1 MFACV
6 AFGRYA
12 ASAVRHTTFRF
23 ALDPTSDQ
31 AAMLARHAGASRF
44 AYNQSLR
51 LVTDALATAQ
61 AGLPVTVPWSGF
73 DLIKAF
79 NAWKISEG
87 AGHVFI
93 VAPDGTTTKKVTGL
107 PWRHQVSAQV
117 FEEAAIDL
125 GRALAAHAKSR
136 NRRVGFPRHRRKG
149 RSRDSF
155 RLRNK

>member
-1 MFACV
+1 
-6 AFGRYA
+6 
-12 ASAVRHTTFRF
+12 
-23 ALDPTSDQ
+23 
-31 AAMLARHAGASRF
+31 
-44 AYNQSLR
+44 
-51 LVTDALATAQ
+51 
-61 AGLPVTVPWSGF
+61 
-73 DLIKAF
+73 
-79 NAWKISEG
+79 
-87 AGHVFI
+87 
-93 VAPDGTTTKKVTGL
+93 VTGL

>member
-1 MFACV
+1 MVFWFVIGLEWLVMKTSPGTPGSSELVQRHMGTHVRVCV

-12 ASAVRHTTFRF
+12 ASVMRHTTFRF

-31 AAMLARHAGASRF
+31 AALLARHAGASRY

-61 AGLPVTVPWSGF
+61 AGLPVTVPSSGF

-87 AGHVFI
+87 AG
-93 VAPDGTTTKKVTGL
+93 
-107 PWRHQVSAQV
+107 RVSSSRRMAQPP
-117 FEEAAIDL
+117 
-125 GRALAAHAKSR
+125 
-136 NRRVGFPRHRRKG
+136 RR
-149 RSRDSF
+149 
-155 RLRNK
+155 